1 MINVK
6 TINETVIKLE
16 SELEITKEQV
26 DTIRLQKQGVENL
39 TKDLHVEQTT
49 LERDGKFY
57 SVMGCMITIPADKKI
72 DLVDEGCLLHTKHV
86 DFIKWVDKFPMFK
99 EEDKEQARPYSLEEA
114 HKKIQELKDDL
125 AEHGVGLCGMAYL
138 EEHAAYFGFLP
149 IKVFAVDVME
159 KAFNHE
165 DTKD

>member
-16 SELEITKEQV
+16 SEREITKEQA
-26 DTIRLQKQGVENL
+26 DCIRSQKQGVENL
-39 TKDLHVEQTT
+39 IKNLHVEQTVV
-49 LERDGKFY
+49 EKDGKFY
-57 SVMGCMITIPADKKI
+57 SIIGRLITRQADEKI
-72 DLVDEGCLLHTKHV
+72 DLMNELCLLHTKHV
-86 DFIKWVDKFPMFK
+86 NFIKWVDKFPQFK
-99 EEDKEQARPYSLEEA
+99 EENKEQVRPYTMEEA
-114 HKKIQELKDDL
+114 HKKIKELKDDL
-125 AEHGVGLCGMAYL
+125 AEHGVGLCGMMYL

-149 IKVFAVDVME
+149 IEVFAVDVMT